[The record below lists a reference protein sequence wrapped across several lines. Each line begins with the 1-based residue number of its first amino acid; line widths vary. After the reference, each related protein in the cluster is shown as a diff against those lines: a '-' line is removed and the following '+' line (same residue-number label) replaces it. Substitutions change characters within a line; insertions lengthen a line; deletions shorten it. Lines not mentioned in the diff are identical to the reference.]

1 MNPLGG
7 ATALCAMLAAA
18 PCQASAD
25 TSVVLLLRTY
35 STAWS
40 ADEPCVHAG
49 PTDAE
54 ITTLRLSCS
63 SAVQLEA
70 RADEAAGWQLQ
81 HRHFAAGPF
90 VLNHYQLSHPGSP
103 AGRGA
108 PLQIQLSW

>member
-1 MNPLGG
+1 MNHLGF
-7 ATALCAMLAAA
+7 AAALCATLATA

-40 ADEPCVHAG
+40 ADEPCIHAG
-49 PTDAE
+49 PTEAE
-54 ITTLRLSCS
+54 ITTLRLSCPS
-63 SAVQLEA
+63 TVQIDA
-70 RADEAAGWQLQ
+70 QADEAAGWQLQ
-81 HRHFAAGPF
+81 HQHFAAGPF
-90 VLNHYQLSHPGSP
+90 VLNHYQLSHSGSP

>member
-1 MNPLGG
+1 MNHP
-7 ATALCAMLAAA
+7 AVASALCALLVAA

-40 ADEPCVHAG
+40 ADEPCMHAA
-49 PTDAE
+49 PISADV
-54 ITTLRLSCS
+54 TTLRLSCPS
-63 SAVQLEA
+63 SVQIDA
-70 RADEAAGWQLQ
+70 QADEAAGWQLQ
-81 HRHFAAGPF
+81 HQRLAAGPF
-90 VLNHYQLSHPGSP
+90 VLNHYRLNHPGAP